1 MTAARQFYDAVV
13 IGSGPN
19 GLAAAITTARAGR
32 SVLVVEGEDT
42 IGGGTRTA
50 ELTLPGFLHDVC
62 SAVHPLGFGSPF
74 FRTLPL
80 AEHGL
85 EWIEPPAQ
93 FAHPFDDGT
102 AVSIERSVDL
112 TAEKFGDDAREY
124 SEFMRPLVAAW
135 PKLES
140 TVLGPPRFPRY
151 PIAAVR
157 FGVLAMSSAS
167 SFARRTFKNAK
178 ARAVFAGLAAHSV
191 LPLERV
197 PSAAFGLVLGIA
209 AHAFGWPFPRGG
221 SQKIADA
228 LGSYLCSLG
237 GEIIIGTK
245 VESFEQLPDSRVI
258 LCDVAPRQLLRIAG
272 CGLSH
277 KLSPGDKAGTDRKDA
292 ISERRLGPPK
302 NQALFTKGFCSKL
315 ERYRYGPGACKVDW
329 ALDGPIPWKAAVC
342 KRAGTVHIG
351 GALEEIEVSERA
363 PWQGDTAEKPFVL
376 LAQPT
381 VFDPTR
387 APAGKHVA
395 WAYCHVPNRSQSD
408 MAERIENQVE
418 RFAPGFRKLI
428 LKRSVITAAN
438 LELHNPNLVGG
449 DFGGGSVE
457 LDQLLFRPT
466 RRNYRTPA
474 KAVYLCS
481 ASTPPGG
488 GVHGMCGYWAA
499 QAALRDHF
507 GLK

>member
-1 MTAARQFYDAVV
+1 MTPARQVYDAIV

-19 GLAAAITTARAGR
+19 GLAAAITMAQAGR
-32 SVLVVEGEDT
+32 SVLVVEGQDT
-42 IGGGTRTA
+42 IGGGTRSA

-74 FRTLPL
+74 LRTLPL
-80 AEHGL
+80 REHGL
-85 EWIEPPAQ
+85 ERVEPPAA

-102 AVSIERSVDL
+102 AVSVERSVKL
-112 TAEKFGDDAREY
+112 TAENFGADAREY
-124 SEFMRPLVAAW
+124 SELMTPLVAAW

-140 TVLGPPRFPRY
+140 TVLGPPRFPSH
-151 PIAAVR
+151 PVAAAR
-157 FGVLAMSSAS
+157 FGLLAMRSAS
-167 SFARRTFKNAK
+167 SLARKTFKNAK

-209 AHAFGWPFPRGG
+209 AHAFGWSFPRGG

-228 LGSYLCSLG
+228 LASYLRSLG
-237 GEIIIGTK
+237 GEIVTGTK
-245 VESFEQLPDSRVI
+245 VVSFDQLPNSGVI
-258 LCDVAPRQLLRIAG
+258 LCDVTPRQLLWIAG
-272 CGLSH
+272 ARF
-277 KLSPGDKAGTDRKDA
+277 PAGFR
-292 ISERRLGPPK
+292 
-302 NQALFTKGFCSKL
+302 NKL

-329 ALDGPIPWKAAVC
+329 ALDGPIPWKAAAC
-342 KRAGTVHIG
+342 KQAGTVHIG
-351 GALEEIEVSERA
+351 GTLEEIEASERA
-363 PWQGDTAEKPFVL
+363 PWHGETAEEPFVL

-381 VFDPTR
+381 LFDPTR
-387 APAGKHVA
+387 SPAGKHVA
-395 WAYCHVPNRSQSD
+395 WAYCHVPNGSPAD

-418 RFAPGFRKLI
+418 RFAPGFRQLI
-428 LKRSVITAAN
+428 LNRSVITAAD

-449 DFGGGSVE
+449 DFSGGSVE

-474 KAVYLCS
+474 KGVYLCS

-499 QAALRDHF
+499 RSALRDHF
-507 GLK
+507 PVK